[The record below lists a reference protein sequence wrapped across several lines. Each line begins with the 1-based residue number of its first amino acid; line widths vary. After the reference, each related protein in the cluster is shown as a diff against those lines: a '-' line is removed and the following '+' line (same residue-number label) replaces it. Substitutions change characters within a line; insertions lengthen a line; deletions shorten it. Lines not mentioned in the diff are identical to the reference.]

1 MRDLLLSTLFF
12 AGFLGFAQEDNAELI
27 EKVDGFS
34 HPESVVFDENRNQIF
49 ISNIGDDTPGDGFI
63 SKVDAQGEIIALKW
77 IDGLNDPKG
86 LQIVDNKIY
95 VTDVTELVE
104 MDLESE
110 KITNRIPVEGS
121 EGLNDITLDEEGN
134 LFISDNRRSAIY
146 IKKKE
151 NQEVELWMDG
161 EELQFP
167 NGLLAVENE
176 IYIAAWGEEQNGNL
190 LKINRETKEI
200 IPVTEGGIGNLDGI
214 QLNQENNFYISDWA
228 TGNIHEINEDG
239 ETKKVLTSEKT
250 SGDILFLPE
259 ENQLVLPMNHQNS
272 VWWYQLH

>member
-1 MRDLLLSTLFF
+1 MRDFLLSTLFF
-12 AGFLGFAQEDNAELI
+12 VGFIGFAQEDTAELI
-27 EKVDGFS
+27 KKVDGFS
-34 HPESVVFDENRNQIF
+34 HPESVVFDENRNLIF
-49 ISNIGDDTPGDGFI
+49 ISNIGDDTPGDGFV
-63 SKVDAQGEIIALKW
+63 SKVDAQGEVIALKW

-86 LQIVDNKIY
+86 LQIMDNKIY

-110 KITNRIPVEGS
+110 EITKRIPVEGS

-146 IKKKE
+146 IKNKE
-151 NQEVELWMDG
+151 SQEVELWMDG

-167 NGLLAVENE
+167 NGLLAVGNKV
-176 IYIAAWGEEQNGNL
+176 YIAAWGEEQNGNL

-200 IPVTEGGIGNLDGI
+200 LPVTEGGVGNLDGI

-228 TGNIHEINEDG
+228 TGNIHEINENG